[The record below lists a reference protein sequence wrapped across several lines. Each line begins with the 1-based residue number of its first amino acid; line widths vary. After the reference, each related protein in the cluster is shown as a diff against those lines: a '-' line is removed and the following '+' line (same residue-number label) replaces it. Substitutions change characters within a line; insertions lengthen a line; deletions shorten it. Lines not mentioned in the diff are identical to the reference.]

1 MQNQNDA
8 ELKRWP
14 FSVPAGGVARPER
27 RSPARRDDDA
37 DAFEVLAWH
46 RCDKSKPD
54 SDISVLCW
62 SREDG
67 CFNAWWSDEAGAWVD
82 CSSGG
87 RTAVAGKPNAVAAP
101 VERHVRPLVPT
112 RKERRWRSY

>member
-1 MQNQNDA
+1 VAELEHTMQNQNDA

-87 RTAVAGKPNAVAAP
+87 VCAVQPQWWSNPEGP
-101 VERHVRPLVPT
+101 EC
-112 RKERRWRSY
+112 